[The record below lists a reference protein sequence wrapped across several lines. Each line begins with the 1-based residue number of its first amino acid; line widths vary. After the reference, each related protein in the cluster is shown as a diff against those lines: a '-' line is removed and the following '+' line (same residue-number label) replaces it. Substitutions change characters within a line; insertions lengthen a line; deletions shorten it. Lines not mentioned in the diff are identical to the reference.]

1 MPEAM
6 SSTGETD
13 TFAAEFVLGT
23 LDADERRAAHALLA
37 SDDSFAER
45 VHLWERRLG
54 ELHLMVEPVE
64 PVTDVW
70 PRIKA
75 RMPEVQQVT
84 AAASPEPDLEAPA
97 ELERATE
104 PLPDQQAE
112 AALESPV
119 GWEAE
124 TEAQAE
130 SEPEPKTERKELAPS
145 AVHGSAFESLLEAL
159 EKPFD
164 LEPPP
169 KSEIAEPETPPLP
182 ETEIAD
188 SETTLPEPSPA
199 SAAAPPAPSWH
210 LPPHAS
216 EEPVE
221 EAPVAPAPPF
231 VAPLPLPP
239 TEAVPSETPRLR
251 KAERS
256 LSRWRVFTALLL
268 LLLAASAGLVAAW
281 RFVPERIPP
290 ALQPVALMRLAGIPV
305 PASSPPRRPPPP
317 ESSFQE

>member
-1 MPEAM
+1 M

-37 SDDSFAER
+37 SDNSFAER

-54 ELHLMVEPVE
+54 ELYLMVEPVE

-84 AAASPEPDLEAPA
+84 AAASPDADVEPAA
-97 ELERATE
+97 EPERPTE

-119 GWEAE
+119 RDQPE

-130 SEPEPKTERKELAPS
+130 SEREPQTERKELAPS

-164 LEPPP
+164 MEPPP
-169 KSEIAEPETPPLP
+169 KSEIAEPETPPPP
-182 ETEIAD
+182 ETEIAK
-188 SETTLPEPSPA
+188 SETASAEPSPA
-199 SAAAPPAPSWH
+199 PAPAPPAPSWH
-210 LPPHAS
+210 LPPDAS
-216 EEPVE
+216 GEPVE
-221 EAPVAPAPPF
+221 EAAVPPAPPF

-239 TEAVPSETPRLR
+239 VEAVPSEAPRLR

-256 LSRWRVFTALLL
+256 LTRLRVFTALLL
-268 LLLAASAGLVAAW
+268 LLVAALAGLVAAW

-290 ALQPVALMRLAGIPV
+290 ALQPVALMRLAGIPI
-305 PASSPPRRPPPP
+305 PTSSPARRPPPP

>member
-1 MPEAM
+1 M

-37 SDDSFAER
+37 SDNSFAER

-70 PRIKA
+70 PRIKT

-84 AAASPEPDLEAPA
+84 AAASLDPDLEPAA
-97 ELERATE
+97 ELERPTE
-104 PLPDQQAE
+104 PLPDQQTD

-119 GWEAE
+119 GYQPE

-130 SEPEPKTERKELAPS
+130 SEREPQTERKELAPS

-164 LEPPP
+164 MEPAP
-169 KSEIAEPETPPLP
+169 KSEIAEPETPPSP
-182 ETEIAD
+182 ETEIAE
-188 SETTLPEPSPA
+188 SETASAEPSPA
-199 SAAAPPAPSWH
+199 PAPAPPPPSWH
-210 LPPHAS
+210 LPPDAS

-221 EAPVAPAPPF
+221 EAAVPPAPPF

-239 TEAVPSETPRLR
+239 VEAVPSETPRLR

-256 LSRWRVFTALLL
+256 LTRLRVFTALLL
-268 LLLAASAGLVAAW
+268 LLVAALASLVAAW

-290 ALQPVALMRLAGIPV
+290 ALQPAALMHLAGIPV

>member
-37 SDDSFAER
+37 SDASFAER

-84 AAASPEPDLEAPA
+84 AAATPEPDVEPA
-97 ELERATE
+97 AEQEQATE

-112 AALESPV
+112 AALEPSA
-119 GWEAE
+119 EHKE
-124 TEAQAE
+124 TEAQAKSE
-130 SEPEPKTERKELAPS
+130 REPETERKELAPS

-159 EKPFD
+159 EKPFE

-169 KSEIAEPETPPLP
+169 KSEIAEPETPPPP
-182 ETEIAD
+182 ETEIAEP
-188 SETTLPEPSPA
+188 ETPSPEPSPA
-199 SAAAPPAPSWH
+199 PAPAPPAPSWH

-221 EAPVAPAPPF
+221 EASVPPAPPF
-231 VAPLPLPP
+231 VAPLPESPI
-239 TEAVPSETPRLR
+239 EAVPSETPRLH
-251 KAERS
+251 KAQRS
-256 LSRWRVFTALLL
+256 LTRWRVFTALLL
-268 LLLAASAGLVAAW
+268 LLVAALASLIAAW